1 MNTMPAKILQLFSSL
16 TVKVKQWGAG
26 WLYITGRKETKQAV
40 AANAIPFPQSK
51 SILKIV
57 NGTNTGKQ
65 ATLIAKA
72 THGFVVINNT
82 PVKVS
87 DKPDIL
93 TTSFAGSN
101 SNFAAKATRPAHSAS
116 DFASPITC
124 FVQQAN
130 TPAVASTGFVYKTS
144 LPAPKFN
151 GFVLTSNS
159 IVFEVSA
166 FAKATSGFERNSS
179 WFARAANSFAGFF
192 RRIKWKIIRFSK
204 LSDCE
209 STRLNTSPYFL
220 TEDDCYYDST
230 VIPDFNY
237 HDKWQLLFPDEPD
250 FSLLAWQI
258 EQGIRYSKSN
268 KEHLY
273 GSFFEFNYPL
283 TAGAIRILWQVR
295 SMSPVYGYV
304 PDFRI
309 HTFKHLGK
317 PSSGPSPPYLILYST
332 AA

>member
-1 MNTMPAKILQLFSSL
+1 MPKSHSLAEALPMISIFSDC
-16 TVKVKQWGAG
+16 
-26 WLYITGRKETKQAV
+26 I
-40 AANAIPFPQSK
+40 
-51 SILKIV
+51 
-57 NGTNTGKQ
+57 GT
-65 ATLIAKA
+65 IRPVSY
-72 THGFVVINNT
+72 THLDVY
-82 PVKVS
+82 K
-87 DKPDIL
+87 
-93 TTSFAGSN
+93 
-101 SNFAAKATRPAHSAS
+101 RQ
-116 DFASPITC
+116 
-124 FVQQAN
+124 VQQAN

-144 LPAPKFN
+144 SPAPKFN

-159 IVFEVSA
+159 IVFELSA
-166 FAKATSGFERNSS
+166 LAKATSRSDSNSS
-179 WFARAANSFAGFF
+179 WFTRAANSFAGFF

-209 STRLNTSPYFL
+209 CTRLNTSPCSL

-258 EQGIRYSKSN
+258 EQGIRYRKSN
-268 KEHLY
+268 KEQLY

-295 SMSPVYGYV
+295 KISPVYGYV

-309 HTFKHLGK
+309 HTCL
-317 PSSGPSPPYLILYST
+317 LYTSRCV
-332 AA
+332 

>member
-1 MNTMPAKILQLFSSL
+1 MPAKILQLFSSL
-16 TVKVKQWGAG
+16 TLEVKQWGAG
-26 WLYITGRKETKQAV
+26 WLYITGRKETEQAI
-40 AANAIPFPQSK
+40 AANVFPFPKSK
-51 SILKIV
+51 SILKIAK
-57 NGTNTGKQ
+57 GTNTAKQ

-87 DKPDIL
+87 DKPDIP
-93 TTSFAGSN
+93 TTSFAGST
-101 SNFAAKATRPAHSAS
+101 SNFDAKATRPAYSAS

-144 LPAPKFN
+144 SPAPKFN

-159 IVFEVSA
+159 IVFELSA
-166 FAKATSGFERNSS
+166 LAKATSRSDSNSS
-179 WFARAANSFAGFF
+179 WFTRAANSFAGFF

-209 STRLNTSPYFL
+209 STRLNTSPCSL

-237 HDKWQLLFPDEPD
+237 HDKWQLLFPYEPD

-258 EQGIRYSKSN
+258 EQGIRYRKSN

-273 GSFFEFNYPL
+273 VSFFEFNYL
-283 TAGAIRILWQVR
+283 LAAGAIRILWQVR
-295 SMSPVYGYV
+295 KISPVYGYV

-317 PSSGPSPPYLILYST
+317 PSSGPSPPYAILSGT